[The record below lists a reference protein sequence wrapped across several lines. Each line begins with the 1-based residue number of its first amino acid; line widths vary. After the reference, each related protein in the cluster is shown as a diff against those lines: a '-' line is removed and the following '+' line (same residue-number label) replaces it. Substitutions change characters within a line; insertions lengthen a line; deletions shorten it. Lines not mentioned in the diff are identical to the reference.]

1 MVLFPRA
8 SFSASSNPVKTSP
21 LLSLSLSAKSLPR
34 VKVGDLAEKA
44 MDFRLNW
51 GLKGWNWVE
60 GIEGLKERV
69 GDKRVG
75 IVVAMAVGFLR
86 VRLETTDGIALCW
99 NSKVNENFDRLQWKI
114 NLTHS
119 PYLPFLVTFMETKL
133 LVLIN
138 LFVEIVSLN

>member
-1 MVLFPRA
+1 M
-8 SFSASSNPVKTSP
+8 
-21 LLSLSLSAKSLPR
+21 
-34 VKVGDLAEKA
+34 GDLAEKA